1 MGVVVDTSAIVDLE
15 RSRGSLADLVG
26 ALGAEPAV
34 LPAIVLAELQVGVR
48 LADTPARAARR
59 AAQLASLTS
68 RIPIVDF
75 DREVADEWATIFADL
90 RRGGR
95 PIPANDIAVSAT
107 ARVLDYDVV
116 VGHRDEA
123 HFRLVPGLRVRTLAV

>member
-48 LADTPARAARR
+48 LAHTAAQAARR

-90 RRGGR
+90 RRRGQ